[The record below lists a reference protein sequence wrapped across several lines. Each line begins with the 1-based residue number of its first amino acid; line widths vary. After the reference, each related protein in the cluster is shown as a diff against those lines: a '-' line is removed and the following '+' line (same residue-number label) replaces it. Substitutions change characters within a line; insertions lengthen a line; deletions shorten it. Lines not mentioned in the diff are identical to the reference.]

1 MLKDKIKKN
10 INKKKTKKK
19 LKSTLLSKN
28 RIVFHEKGYN
38 CIFSYF
44 FFINGNKLI

>member
-19 LKSTLLSKN
+19 TEVNFIIKN